1 MLRTISVALAVA
13 GMFLSGCS
21 TAKQTHTSRTAKE
34 QLLISHSIDQALDKV
49 DLSPFRGHA
58 VIVEAQH
65 LDCVDKGYVLA
76 SLRHRALMSG
86 ATLVESRDKAE
97 VVLEVRSGGVGTD
110 STDMFIGT
118 PELAVPGPLP
128 ISLPEVRLLSRTE
141 QSGTAKIG
149 IAAYDAK
156 SGTPLGLGGMTVAQ
170 SDDRNWYVFGAG
182 PWKSGSIQTEMN
194 ESLRPQP
201 AHNTV
206 PHHVA
211 FAAPSSTAAE
221 PEAAR
226 VRLASEESN
235 GAAAPEAEAGRVPWA
250 E

>member
-1 MLRTISVALAVA
+1 MTRTAWSAVVLAAVVTC
-13 GMFLSGCS
+13 GCS
-21 TAKQTHTSRTAKE
+21 TAKQSHTARTAKE

-49 DLSPFRGHA
+49 DLTPFRGHP
-58 VIVEAQH
+58 VFVEAQH

-97 VVLEVRSGGVGTD
+97 VVLEVRSGGIGTD

-128 ISLPEVRLLSRTE
+128 ISIPEVRLLSRTE

-149 IAAYDAK
+149 LAAYDAK
-156 SGTPLGLGGMTVAQ
+156 SGQPLGLGGMTVAQ
-170 SDDRNWYVFGAG
+170 SDERNWYAFGAG
-182 PWKSGSIQTEMN
+182 PWKSGSIQAEMRD
-194 ESLRPQP
+194 SLRPQP
-201 AHNTV
+201 TQPPV

-211 FAAPSSTAAE
+211 FATPGDAAE
-221 PEAAR
+221 PAAR
-226 VRLASEESN
+226 VRLASEET
-235 GAAAPEAEAGRVPWA
+235 APEASAGGESNRAPWA
-250 E
+250 D